1 MGVALQEVLNLF
13 ESDRPA
19 AAIEVAVVNKEA
31 LETALCPT
39 PPRGLRPRVRLL
51 IKGITALEPCRV
63 VPQSILNGIRGL
75 LVEKLPGLMSVSL
88 NTVQLAPATR

>member
-1 MGVALQEVLNLF
+1 MRVGVALQEVLNLF

-51 IKGITALEPCRV
+51 IKGITALEPEV
-63 VPQSILNGIRGL
+63 VPG
-75 LVEKLPGLMSVSL
+75 LVEVEVAVPRL
-88 NTVQLAPATR
+88 TPALR

>member
-1 MGVALQEVLNLF
+1 MRVGVALQEVLNLF

-39 PPRGLRPRVRLL
+39 PPRGLRPRVTLL

-63 VPQSILNGIRGL
+63 VPQVDPEWHSRA
-75 LVEKLPGLMSVSL
+75 VSREAPGPYVS
-88 NTVQLAPATR
+88 